1 MAFSMTNVLN
11 SLVEATTRSPRAV
24 QLSDA
29 EDLYKH
35 RPMQRPD
42 IMDMMSNEHTMP
54 VSAVDSSKSGE
65 ELEHDTLARIRDALY
80 RDQQS

>member
-24 QLSDA
+24 QLSD
-29 EDLYKH
+29 EDDLYRH
-35 RPMQRPD
+35 QPMSRPAMT
-42 IMDMMSNEHTMP
+42 DMMANTPAPP
-54 VSAVDSSKSGE
+54 VSAIDSSKSGE

>member
-11 SLVEATTRSPRAV
+11 SLVEATTRKPHAV
-24 QLSDA
+24 RLSDE

-35 RPMQRPD
+35 RPMERPS
-42 IMDMMSNEHTMP
+42 MQDMMEQTPNAP
-54 VSAVDSSKSGE
+54 VSAAATGKSSE

-80 RDQQS
+80 SGQGA